1 MTASKRAF
9 LMTSTALWPRR
20 RVAQAGDGSAVWGW
34 SFGGLL
40 GLAVGASGVFS
51 IVNGPTMRANAEA
64 IIEQENRIVCS
75 KLGIGPETNR
85 YPECAAALSVVR
97 ASNSQRDAQSI
108 L

>member
-9 LMTSTALWPRR
+9 LMTSTALLPRR
-20 RVAQAGDGSAVWGW
+20 WAAQARDGSAAWGW
-34 SFGGLL
+34 EFGVFL
-40 GLAVGASGVFS
+40 GLAVVASGVFS

-75 KLGIGPETNR
+75 KLGIGPETSR
-85 YPECAAALSVVR
+85 YSECTTALSVVR